1 MECLGIKAKRLW
13 YREINKK
20 RGTKKGSEI
29 LKRKLRGS
37 YTVEA
42 AILMPLALGVILFVL
57 SGVLFLHDRVWLEC
71 WVYGTAEQQAFRK
84 EQREEENIAG
94 LIMDSTGSVDV
105 RGRSVQVN
113 GAGTGRFL
121 AALPRTLF
129 FLKEPRMEVSVQ
141 VKRLYGEQVV
151 RARRKTADE
160 SGI

>member
-1 MECLGIKAKRLW
+1 MGIKAKRLW
-13 YREINKK
+13 YREINKR

-84 EQREEENIAG
+84 EQREEGNIAG

-129 FLKEPRMEVSVQ
+129 FLKEPRMKVSVQ

>member
-1 MECLGIKAKRLW
+1 MGIKAKRLW

-151 RARRKTADE
+151 RAWRKTADE

>member
-1 MECLGIKAKRLW
+1 MGIKAKRLW

-20 RGTKKGSEI
+20 RGTKKGSKI

-37 YTVEA
+37 YAVEA

>member
-1 MECLGIKAKRLW
+1 MGIKAKRLW
-13 YREINKK
+13 HREINKK
-20 RGTKKGSEI
+20 RGTKKESEI

-84 EQREEENIAG
+84 EQREEGNIAG

-121 AALPRTLF
+121 AELPRTLF

>member
-1 MECLGIKAKRLW
+1 MGIKAKRLW

-42 AILMPLALGVILFVL
+42 AIIMPLALGVILFVL

-113 GAGTGRFL
+113 GVGTGRFL

-129 FLKEPRMEVSVQ
+129 FMKEPRMEVSVQ

>member
-1 MECLGIKAKRLW
+1 MGIKAKRLW

-20 RGTKKGSEI
+20 RGTKKGPEI

-121 AALPRTLF
+121 AALSRTLF

>member
-1 MECLGIKAKRLW
+1 MGIKAKRLW

-57 SGVLFLHDRVWLEC
+57 SGVLFLHDREWLEC

-113 GAGTGRFL
+113 GVGTGRFL

-141 VKRLYGEQVV
+141 VKRLYGELVV

>member
-1 MECLGIKAKRLW
+1 MGIKAKRLW

-113 GAGTGRFL
+113 GVGTGRFL

-141 VKRLYGEQVV
+141 VKRLYGELVV

>member
-1 MECLGIKAKRLW
+1 MGIKAKRLW

-20 RGTKKGSEI
+20 RGTKKEPEI
-29 LKRKLRGS
+29 LKWKLRGS

>member
-1 MECLGIKAKRLW
+1 MGIKAKRLW

-20 RGTKKGSEI
+20 RGTKKGPEI

-84 EQREEENIAG
+84 EQRKEENIAG

>member
-1 MECLGIKAKRLW
+1 MGIKAKRLW
-13 YREINKK
+13 YREINKR
-20 RGTKKGSEI
+20 RGTKKESEI

>member
-1 MECLGIKAKRLW
+1 MGITAKRLW

-151 RARRKTADE
+151 RAWRKTADE

>member
-1 MECLGIKAKRLW
+1 MGITAKRLW

-29 LKRKLRGS
+29 LQRKLRGS

-113 GAGTGRFL
+113 GVGTGRFL

-129 FLKEPRMEVSVQ
+129 FLKKPRMEVSVQ

>member
-1 MECLGIKAKRLW
+1 MGIKAKRLW

-105 RGRSVQVN
+105 RGRNVQVK

-151 RARRKTADE
+151 RARRRTADE

>member
-1 MECLGIKAKRLW
+1 
-13 YREINKK
+13 
-20 RGTKKGSEI
+20 
-29 LKRKLRGS
+29 
-37 YTVEA
+37 
-42 AILMPLALGVILFVL
+42 MPLALGVILFVL

>member
-1 MECLGIKAKRLW
+1 MGIKAKRLW

-84 EQREEENIAG
+84 EQRKEENIAG

-113 GAGTGRFL
+113 GVGTGRFL

>member
-1 MECLGIKAKRLW
+1 MGIKAKRLW

-20 RGTKKGSEI
+20 RGTKKRSEI

>member
-1 MECLGIKAKRLW
+1 MGIKAKRLW

-20 RGTKKGSEI
+20 RGTKKESEI

>member
-1 MECLGIKAKRLW
+1 MGIKAKRLW

-42 AILMPLALGVILFVL
+42 AIIMPLALGVILFVL

-71 WVYGTAEQQAFRK
+71 WVYGPAEQQAFRK

-113 GAGTGRFL
+113 GVGTGRFL

>member
-1 MECLGIKAKRLW
+1 MYGVTAKRLW

-151 RARRKTADE
+151 RAWRKTADE

>member
-1 MECLGIKAKRLW
+1 MGIKAKRLW

-20 RGTKKGSEI
+20 RGTKKGPEI
-29 LKRKLRGS
+29 LKWKLRGS

>member
-1 MECLGIKAKRLW
+1 MGIKAKRLW

-42 AILMPLALGVILFVL
+42 AILIPLALGVILFVL

-151 RARRKTADE
+151 RAWRKTADE

>member
-1 MECLGIKAKRLW
+1 MGITAKRLW

-84 EQREEENIAG
+84 EQRKEENIAG

>member
-1 MECLGIKAKRLW
+1 MGITAKRLW

-84 EQREEENIAG
+84 EQREEEHSWPDYGFNRVSRCEGKKCSGKRSWDGSLFSGASPNIVFSEGTENGGFCAG
-94 LIMDSTGSVDV
+94 ETPLWRTGCKSAEEN
-105 RGRSVQVN
+105 GR
-113 GAGTGRFL
+113 
-121 AALPRTLF
+121 
-129 FLKEPRMEVSVQ
+129 
-141 VKRLYGEQVV
+141 
-151 RARRKTADE
+151 
-160 SGI
+160 

>member
-1 MECLGIKAKRLW
+1 MGIKAKRLW
-13 YREINKK
+13 YREINKR

-84 EQREEENIAG
+84 EQREEGNIAG

>member
-1 MECLGIKAKRLW
+1 MGITAKRLW

-84 EQREEENIAG
+84 EQRKEENIVG

-113 GAGTGRFL
+113 GVGTGRFL

>member
-1 MECLGIKAKRLW
+1 MGIKTKRLW

-20 RGTKKGSEI
+20 RGIKKGSEI

>member
-1 MECLGIKAKRLW
+1 MGIKAKRLW

-20 RGTKKGSEI
+20 RGTKKGPEI

-42 AILMPLALGVILFVL
+42 AILIPLALGVILFVL

>member
-1 MECLGIKAKRLW
+1 MGIKAKRLW
-13 YREINKK
+13 CREINKK